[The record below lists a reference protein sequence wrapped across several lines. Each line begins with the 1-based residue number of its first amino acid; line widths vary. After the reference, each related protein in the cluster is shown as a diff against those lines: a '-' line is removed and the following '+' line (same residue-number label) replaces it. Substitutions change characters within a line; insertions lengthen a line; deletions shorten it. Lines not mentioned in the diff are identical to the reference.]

1 LIFKS
6 FAISANWA
14 SAGLACHAIASRLA
28 EASREGWLTTA
39 EGLRRFESPA
49 SPFRLR
55 YGGGDDV
62 SFFVISACQHL
73 VFSLSAE

>member
-1 LIFKS
+1 LDFS
-6 FAISANWA
+6 FSAFPRF
-14 SAGLACHAIASRLA
+14 SFS
-28 EASREGWLTTA
+28 EWLG
-39 EGLRRFESPA
+39 GLRRFESPA